1 MRSTVIGLAA
11 AAAIITAGST
21 LSASA
26 CPYHEGYGGPR
37 GEYGRS
43 EYRPE
48 FGRREYPREFG
59 HHEYPRRE
67 FGHREYRREF
77 ERREHPRREFGGGEY
92 PRREYR
98 RGEYGER
105 VATVNIATEP
115 ERLRCAL
122 CQRNSPARL
131 CRRDVS
137 KWDALQVGEWSA
149 S

>member
-21 LSASA
+21 LIASA

-48 FGRREYPREFG
+48 FGR
-59 HHEYPRRE
+59 
-67 FGHREYRREF
+67 REYRREF